1 MESAR
6 IDNKRKASAVSEE
19 ETADFLLDDLK
30 LEASFLHDDFIDI
43 PHLGPD
49 SLLTLDSASDAF
61 PGLDLFNDGTAVPNG
76 GAAAAGPLSLADMF
90 GSDDELADFL
100 PGGGAALNK
109 VSPSTSE
116 SGNINEGRGGRG
128 LPIATTGT
136 IATAPTTGAE
146 SSGGAAASNPSNNVQ
161 EDEAKKLARMQ
172 RNRENAYLSR
182 QRKKQQ
188 MAELQQT
195 CTQLRGQATQL
206 TCLVHRLVAE
216 NCLLRHHLGSA
227 CQKAGMPVPDVPSAM
242 KPTMAGAAQAAVGI
256 GTGIVGAPA
265 MAPVKQQ
272 PVILRPGMVPITAQQ
287 QQQQQPAAPAAVP
300 AVVVPQQAAA
310 PAAADALPTTT
321 ASGRPVRTKRARV
334 TGAGAAF
341 LTLFSIFL
349 FVGPMAPLTGRNTT
363 SSGSPSATAGY
374 LPPAEGL
381 LSSNHATNQ
390 LLGPITRSR
399 ASGGRSLLQS
409 ASIEDSST
417 AASDPLPLSA
427 SLVHQ
432 TVDALLQDPYSQR
445 LPATALQRL
454 QDLAPAAVVLDPND
468 SRLNDAG
475 TGNSVPQSSGTT
487 STTNPLAAHTAFP
500 ILANSFFKAA
510 GLDAPQTCQ
519 KVFEFDA
526 STLPHPARSRRGV
539 ERFITGA
546 YGFKGRSIGLPDI
559 PATGATATSSS
570 TSTSSSGASAFSR
583 SSTTTRTPLRL
594 PSASSVVQDSGGESS
609 LVVKALENERRL
621 HEYQELPLAQ
631 QSIDSDNDHGN
642 HGENKQNEGESTDLL
657 PIAVNEP
664 TLVSVL
670 LPSNASQAGEDGLSA
685 VDRVFVVLLHPG
697 ERFITYSCGLSR
709 PLLV

>member
-1 MESAR
+1 
-6 IDNKRKASAVSEE
+6 
-19 ETADFLLDDLK
+19 LQ
-30 LEASFLHDDFIDI
+30 LEASFLHDDLIDI

-61 PGLDLFNDGTAVPNG
+61 PGLDLFNDGTTIPSG
-76 GAAAAGPLSLADMF
+76 GAAAAAAAGPLNLEDVF

-100 PGGGAALNK
+100 PGGNAALNK

-116 SGNINEGRGGRG
+116 SGNINEGQGGRG
-128 LPIATTGT
+128 LPAATIGT
-136 IATAPTTGAE
+136 ATTAPTIGTE
-146 SSGGAAASNPSNNVQ
+146 SSGGAAASNPSNNVP

-206 TCLVHRLVAE
+206 TCLVHRLGAE
-216 NCLLRHHLGSA
+216 NCLLRHHLTAA
-227 CQKAGMPVPDVPSAM
+227 CQKAGMPLPDVPSAM
-242 KPTMAGAAQAAVGI
+242 KAAAAGAAPAPVGTGTGAGRAAAV
-256 GTGIVGAPA
+256 
-265 MAPVKQQ
+265 APVNQQ
-272 PVILRPGMVPITAQQ
+272 AVISRPGLVPIAAPPPPQQ
-287 QQQQQPAAPAAVP
+287 NKQPPAAPVAVP
-300 AVVVPQQAAA
+300 TVSPQAAA
-310 PAAADALPTTT
+310 PTAAATPPAAVLPTTT

-349 FVGPMAPLTGRNTT
+349 VVGPMAPITGSNKT
-363 SSGSPSATAGY
+363 SSGSSSATAGY
-374 LPPAEGL
+374 LPPAGGL
-381 LSSNHATNQ
+381 LSSDHTTGQ
-390 LLGPITRSR
+390 LLGPITRSH

-417 AASDPLPLSA
+417 TATDPSVPLSA

-432 TVDALLQDPYSQR
+432 TLDTLLQDPYSQD
-445 LPATALQRL
+445 LPAQALQSL

-468 SRLNDAG
+468 SRPDDAS
-475 TGNSVPQSSGTT
+475 TKNSVSQTSGT
-487 STTNPLAAHTAFP
+487 SNPLAANTAFP
-500 ILANSFFKAA
+500 MLANNFFKAA
-510 GLDAPQTCQ
+510 GLDAPQMCQ

-526 STLPHPARSRRGV
+526 STLPHPARSRRSV

-546 YGFKGRSIGLPDI
+546 YGFKGRSIGLP
-559 PATGATATSSS
+559 GS
-570 TSTSSSGASAFSR
+570 TNTPGTDTSSSGASAFSKV
-583 SSTTTRTPLRL
+583 STSTTTRTPLRL
-594 PSASSVVQDSGGESS
+594 PSSSSDAQDSEESS
-609 LVVKALENERRL
+609 FAIKASENERHL
-621 HEYQELPLAQ
+621 HEYQELPSAPQ
-631 QSIDSDNDHGN
+631 NVDSMNDEGNYGDSKQS
-642 HGENKQNEGESTDLL
+642 EGESTDLL

-670 LPSNASQAGEDGLSA
+670 LPSNASQPSGGGLSA

-697 ERFITYSCGLSR
+697 ERFVTYSCGLSR

>member
-256 GTGIVGAPA
+256 GTGMVGAPA

-287 QQQQQPAAPAAVP
+287 QQQQPAAPAAVP
-300 AVVVPQQAAA
+300 AVVIPQQAAA

-349 FVGPMAPLTGRNTT
+349 FVGPMAPLTGRNNT

-381 LSSNHATNQ
+381 LSSDHATNQ

-432 TVDALLQDPYSQR
+432 TLDALLQDPYSQR
-445 LPATALQRL
+445 LPAQALQRL

-526 STLPHPARSRRGV
+526 STLPHPARS
-539 ERFITGA
+539 
-546 YGFKGRSIGLPDI
+546 
-559 PATGATATSSS
+559 
-570 TSTSSSGASAFSR
+570 ASAFSR

-594 PSASSVVQDSGGESS
+594 PSASSDVLDSGGESS
-609 LVVKALENERRL
+609 LVVKASENERRL
-621 HEYQELPLAQ
+621 HEYEELPLAQ

-642 HGENKQNEGESTDLL
+642 HGENNQNEGESTDLL

>member
-1 MESAR
+1 
-6 IDNKRKASAVSEE
+6 
-19 ETADFLLDDLK
+19 LQ
-30 LEASFLHDDFIDI
+30 LEASFLHDDLIDI

-49 SLLTLDSASDAF
+49 SILTLDSASDAF
-61 PGLDLFNDGTAVPNG
+61 PGLDLFNDATTLPSG
-76 GAAAAGPLSLADMF
+76 GAAAAAGPLNLEDVF

-100 PGGGAALNK
+100 PSGGTAFNK

-128 LPIATTGT
+128 LPIGAT
-136 IATAPTTGAE
+136 ATAPTTGTE
-146 SSGGAAASNPSNNVQ
+146 SSGGAAASNPSDTVQ

-195 CTQLRGQATQL
+195 CTQLKGQATQL

-216 NCLLRHHLGSA
+216 NCLLRHHLGAA
-227 CQKAGMPVPDVPSAM
+227 CQKAGTPVPDVPSAM
-242 KPTMAGAAQAAVGI
+242 KTAAAGAAPAAVG
-256 GTGIVGAPA
+256 TGIGVV
-265 MAPVKQQ
+265 PVKQQ
-272 PVILRPGMVPITAQQ
+272 PVVLRPGMFPIAAQ
-287 QQQQQPAAPAAVP
+287 QQQQQPAAPATIP
-300 AVVVPQQAAA
+300 TVPQQVAAPTAAAA
-310 PAAADALPTTT
+310 PPAAAVLPTTT
-321 ASGRPVRTKRARV
+321 ASGRPVRAKRARV

-349 FVGPMAPLTGRNTT
+349 FVGPMAPLTGRNKA
-363 SSGSPSATAGY
+363 SSGSSSAAAGY
-374 LPPAEGL
+374 LPPARGL
-381 LSSNHATNQ
+381 LSSDHTTNQ
-390 LLGPITRSR
+390 LLGPITRSH

-417 AASDPLPLSA
+417 AATDPGSIPLSA

-432 TVDALLQDPYSQR
+432 TLDSLLQDPHSQR
-445 LPATALQRL
+445 LPAQALQRL

-468 SRLNDAG
+468 STLNDAK
-475 TGNSVPQSSGTT
+475 TGNSVPQTSG
-487 STTNPLAAHTAFP
+487 TTNPLAANTAFP
-500 ILANSFFKAA
+500 MLANNFFKAA

-526 STLPHPARSRRGV
+526 STLPHPARSRKSV

-546 YGFKGRSIGLPDI
+546 YGFKGRSIGLPGSVN
-559 PATGATATSSS
+559 AARTE
-570 TSTSSSGASAFSR
+570 TSSSGASAFSKD
-583 SSTTTRTPLRL
+583 SGTSTRTPLRL
-594 PSASSVVQDSGGESS
+594 PSSSSVVQDPGESTF
-609 LVVKALENERRL
+609 VVKALENERRL
-621 HEYQELPLAQ
+621 HEYQDLSLAQ
-631 QSIDSDNDHGN
+631 QGIDTVNEESNLGDT
-642 HGENKQNEGESTDLL
+642 KQHESEGADLL

-670 LPSNASQAGEDGLSA
+670 LPSNASQPNEGGLSA